1 MYQGTPSATPLYLQ
15 RPPLN
20 PPHYGAG
27 FGEAVKRAYSKAFV
41 YEGRASRA
49 EYWWFALFA
58 TLVNFPILIVL
69 GLLMNAD
76 APKAII
82 VLLWLIAFAATVIPA
97 IALSVRR
104 LHDTGRSGAFYL
116 LTLVPF
122 GSIVLLVFLAGE
134 TRAGPNPFAR
144 QVGGSR
150 AAVSSP
156 ADGSSIV
163 RLGSAAEPDRPAW
176 GGRPPQG
183 RSPSSRAPLVVAG
196 AAIAFVL
203 AVVLVIVVNVGT
215 SPQVTEG
222 ALVSQINATPLFNE
236 SFSAVAGTNGAGID
250 RATAS
255 FAGRYSEN
263 IILAQSGGASQAS
276 TPATIQFVVTA
287 DADDASA
294 AFRSIQGEFDPLI
307 MVAANGGGETHLNS
321 SWKSWS
327 YPESGNWLLGHEGNV
342 LYFARFPEGLPAAS
356 GPSIDADPEAAAD
369 QIAKLIDAT

>member
-1 MYQGTPSATPLYLQ
+1 M
-15 RPPLN
+15 
-20 PPHYGAG
+20 
-27 FGEAVKRAYSKAFV
+27 
-41 YEGRASRA
+41 
-49 EYWWFALFA
+49 
-58 TLVNFPILIVL
+58 
-69 GLLMNAD
+69 
-76 APKAII
+76 
-82 VLLWLIAFAATVIPA
+82 
-97 IALSVRR
+97 
-104 LHDTGRSGAFYL
+104 
-116 LTLVPF
+116 
-122 GSIVLLVFLAGE
+122 FLAGE

-236 SFSAVAGTNGAGID
+236 SFSAVAGTNGPGID

-255 FAGRYSEN
+255 FAARYSGN

-294 AFRSIQGEFDPLI
+294 AFHSIQGEFDPLI